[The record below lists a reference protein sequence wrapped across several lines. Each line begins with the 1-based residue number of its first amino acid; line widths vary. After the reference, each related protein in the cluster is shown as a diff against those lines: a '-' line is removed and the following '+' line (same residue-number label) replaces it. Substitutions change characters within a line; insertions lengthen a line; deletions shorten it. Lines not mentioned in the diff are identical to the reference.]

1 MDLSFTIPVLLVCT
15 AFKDLNL
22 DLNLDSE
29 LKLVDSDSRTW
40 RGLDCC
46 WTSYTS
52 LIGIRYSSASLRVI
66 YTVFQKTS

>member
-1 MDLSFTIPVLLVCT
+1 MDLSFTIPVLLVYT

-52 LIGIRYSSASLRVI
+52 L
-66 YTVFQKTS
+66 